1 MKFNFAHLGGIDK
14 GTVELGDLT
23 VICGPNNMGK
33 TYISYAIYG
42 LLRHF
47 KQWIDLSV
55 SRERLA
61 QLRDEGTLL
70 IELTDYQA
78 KLADYLKNASSD
90 FSENLPRYFNV
101 PEDFFN
107 GAKAEFSHDQ
117 LVFDFT
123 NEFKQAVSF
132 GQSEQLSFYKAEN
145 ETVLSVTF
153 QTKSGGR
160 VPNQI
165 LDDVISDHI
174 ADCLFADLLPRPFVV
189 TSERTGIALFYKELD
204 ISKNAIIEHITSGDK
219 VNPIDLLNSMRSRY
233 AQPIHDNI
241 NVVREY
247 ENLCKRKSFIREESD
262 CKPIKDA
269 LQDLMGGSYKA
280 VDKQVMYMPK
290 KERGRDKVAVPVYVA
305 SSSIKSLFLID
316 LYINSLAEKNGMLII
331 DEPELNLHPD
341 NQRKMAGLLA
351 RLVNSGVKVLVTTHS
366 DYLIRE
372 LNNRVMLNLD
382 VENKEQIMKSAK
394 MTDLDLLKPEQI
406 KAYSLKDDHLIHTVE
421 VDKYGINMEVFDN
434 LIADANELADKI
446 YYGIKE
452 WCMLEAMKKIINP
465 DVVINYDSAKKQLK
479 LKEDGAD
486 SKVAELYIEHI
497 PGNALAFT
505 LDYQPQKDKQ
515 KFKQLSL
522 YVNSTNDVGV
532 NKGCDL
538 IILWQDTKHKRA
550 LVFDLKSD
558 KPKAQMTQKQLDNSE
573 LFLKYLLSMAAV
585 HYRIDTDG
593 IKIDKAI
600 VTTNARNMRKRTT
613 YQPNAETAQVGNYKI
628 ESVVANSSRTACVS
642 LRKLISA

>member
-1 MKFNFAHLGGIDK
+1 MKFNFAHLGGIDN

-78 KLADYLKNASSD
+78 KLADYLKNASSE

-101 PEDFFN
+101 LEDFFN

-123 NEFKQAVSF
+123 NEFKQTVSF

-153 QTKSGGR
+153 QTKSGSR
-160 VPNQI
+160 VPDRI
-165 LDDVISDHI
+165 LDEVISDHI
-174 ADCLFADLLPRPFVV
+174 TDCLFADLLPRPFVV

-262 CKPIKDA
+262 CKPIRDA

-394 MTDLDLLKPEQI
+394 MTGLDLLKPAQI
-406 KAYSLKDDHLIHTVE
+406 KAYSLKDDHQIHAVE

-452 WCMLEAMKKIINP
+452 
-465 DVVINYDSAKKQLK
+465 
-479 LKEDGAD
+479 
-486 SKVAELYIEHI
+486 
-497 PGNALAFT
+497 
-505 LDYQPQKDKQ
+505 
-515 KFKQLSL
+515 
-522 YVNSTNDVGV
+522 
-532 NKGCDL
+532 
-538 IILWQDTKHKRA
+538 
-550 LVFDLKSD
+550 
-558 KPKAQMTQKQLDNSE
+558 
-573 LFLKYLLSMAAV
+573 
-585 HYRIDTDG
+585 
-593 IKIDKAI
+593 
-600 VTTNARNMRKRTT
+600 
-613 YQPNAETAQVGNYKI
+613 
-628 ESVVANSSRTACVS
+628 
-642 LRKLISA
+642 

>member
-1 MKFNFAHLGGIDK
+1 MKFNFTHLGGIDK

-70 IELTDYQA
+70 IELQDYQK
-78 KLADYLKNASSD
+78 KLSDYLKKASSE
-90 FSENLPRYFNV
+90 FSESLPGYFNV
-101 PEDFFN
+101 PEDYFRN
-107 GAKAEFSHDQ
+107 AKAEFSHDQ
-117 LVFDFT
+117 LKFDFT
-123 NEFKQAVSF
+123 NEFKQSISF
-132 GQSEQLSFYKAEN
+132 GLSEQLSFLKANN
-145 ETVLSVTF
+145 ESVLSVTF
-153 QTKSGGR
+153 QTKSGSR
-160 VPNQI
+160 VPNRI

-174 ADCLFADLLPRPFVV
+174 ADCLFADLLPHPFAV

-204 ISKNAIIEHITSGDK
+204 ISKNAIIEHITSADK
-219 VNPIDLLNSMRSRY
+219 VNPFELLNSIRSRY
-233 AQPIHDNI
+233 AQPIQDNI
-241 NVVREY
+241 NVVRDY

-262 CKPIKDA
+262 CKPIRDA

-394 MTDLDLLKPEQI
+394 MTDLDLLRPSQI
-406 KAYSLKDDHLIHTVE
+406 KAYSLKDDHQIHIVE

-452 WCMLEAMKKIINP
+452 
-465 DVVINYDSAKKQLK
+465 
-479 LKEDGAD
+479 
-486 SKVAELYIEHI
+486 
-497 PGNALAFT
+497 
-505 LDYQPQKDKQ
+505 
-515 KFKQLSL
+515 
-522 YVNSTNDVGV
+522 
-532 NKGCDL
+532 
-538 IILWQDTKHKRA
+538 
-550 LVFDLKSD
+550 
-558 KPKAQMTQKQLDNSE
+558 
-573 LFLKYLLSMAAV
+573 
-585 HYRIDTDG
+585 
-593 IKIDKAI
+593 
-600 VTTNARNMRKRTT
+600 
-613 YQPNAETAQVGNYKI
+613 
-628 ESVVANSSRTACVS
+628 
-642 LRKLISA
+642 

>member
-78 KLADYLKNASSD
+78 KLADYLKNASSE

-123 NEFKQAVSF
+123 NEFKQSVSF
-132 GQSEQLSFYKAEN
+132 GQSEQLSFFKAEN
-145 ETVLSVTF
+145 ETVLSVTFQTF

-165 LDDVISDHI
+165 LDSVISDCI
-174 ADCLFADLLPRPFVV
+174 TDCLFKDLLPEPFVV

-233 AQPIHDNI
+233 AQPIQDNI
-241 NVVREY
+241 NVVRDY

-262 CKPIKDA
+262 CKPIRDA
-269 LQDLMGGSYKA
+269 LQELMGGSYKS
-280 VDKQVMYMPK
+280 VDKQVMYIPK

-382 VENKEQIMKSAK
+382 VESKEQIMKSAK
-394 MTDLDLLKPEQI
+394 MTDSDLLKPTQI
-406 KAYSLKDDHLIHTVE
+406 KAYSLKDDHQIHAVE

-452 WCMLEAMKKIINP
+452 
-465 DVVINYDSAKKQLK
+465 
-479 LKEDGAD
+479 
-486 SKVAELYIEHI
+486 
-497 PGNALAFT
+497 
-505 LDYQPQKDKQ
+505 
-515 KFKQLSL
+515 
-522 YVNSTNDVGV
+522 
-532 NKGCDL
+532 
-538 IILWQDTKHKRA
+538 
-550 LVFDLKSD
+550 
-558 KPKAQMTQKQLDNSE
+558 
-573 LFLKYLLSMAAV
+573 
-585 HYRIDTDG
+585 
-593 IKIDKAI
+593 
-600 VTTNARNMRKRTT
+600 
-613 YQPNAETAQVGNYKI
+613 
-628 ESVVANSSRTACVS
+628 
-642 LRKLISA
+642 

>member
-1 MKFNFAHLGGIDK
+1 MKFNFEQLGGIDK
-14 GTVELGDLT
+14 GLVELGDLT

-47 KQWIDLSV
+47 KRWIDLSL
-55 SRERLA
+55 SRELLA
-61 QLRDEGTLL
+61 QLREEGTLH
-70 IELTDYQA
+70 IELNDYQK
-78 KLADYLKNASSD
+78 KLVDYLKKASSE
-90 FSENLPRYFNV
+90 FSENLPSYFNV
-101 PEDFFN
+101 PEDYFS

-117 LVFDFT
+117 LVFDFI
-123 NEFKQAVSF
+123 NEFKEAVSF
-132 GQSEQLSFYKAEN
+132 GQSEQLSFYKAAK
-145 ETVLSVTF
+145 ETTLSITF

-160 VPNQI
+160 VPNRI
-165 LDDVISDHI
+165 LDDVISDRI
-174 ADCLFADLLPRPFVV
+174 TDCLFADLLPLPFVV

-247 ENLCKRKSFIREESD
+247 ENICKRKSFIREDAEQY
-262 CKPIKDA
+262 KPIRDA
-269 LQDLMGGSYKA
+269 LQDLMGGSYKS
-280 VDKQVMYMPK
+280 VNKQVMYMPK

-394 MTDLDLLKPEQI
+394 MTDLDLLKPKQI
-406 KAYSLKDDHLIHTVE
+406 KAYSLKDDHKIHAVA

-452 WCMLEAMKKIINP
+452 
-465 DVVINYDSAKKQLK
+465 
-479 LKEDGAD
+479 
-486 SKVAELYIEHI
+486 
-497 PGNALAFT
+497 
-505 LDYQPQKDKQ
+505 
-515 KFKQLSL
+515 
-522 YVNSTNDVGV
+522 
-532 NKGCDL
+532 
-538 IILWQDTKHKRA
+538 
-550 LVFDLKSD
+550 
-558 KPKAQMTQKQLDNSE
+558 
-573 LFLKYLLSMAAV
+573 
-585 HYRIDTDG
+585 
-593 IKIDKAI
+593 
-600 VTTNARNMRKRTT
+600 
-613 YQPNAETAQVGNYKI
+613 
-628 ESVVANSSRTACVS
+628 
-642 LRKLISA
+642 

>member
-1 MKFNFAHLGGIDK
+1 MKFNFAHLGGIDN

-47 KQWIDLSV
+47 KRWIDLSV

-78 KLADYLKNASSD
+78 KLADYLKNASSE

-123 NEFKQAVSF
+123 NEFKEAVSF

-204 ISKNAIIEHITSGDK
+204 ISKNAIIEHITSTDK
-219 VNPIDLLNSMRSRY
+219 VTPLELLNSMRSRY
-233 AQPIHDNI
+233 AQPIQDNI
-241 NVVREY
+241 NVVRDY
-247 ENLCKRKSFIREESD
+247 ENLCKRKSFIKEESD
-262 CKPIKDA
+262 CKPIRDA
-269 LQDLMGGSYKA
+269 LQDLMGGSYKS

-290 KERGRDKVAVPVYVA
+290 KERGRDKVAIPVYVA

-372 LNNRVMLNLD
+372 LNNRVMLNLE
-382 VENKEQIMKSAK
+382 VENKEQIMNSEK
-394 MTDLDLLKPEQI
+394 MTDLDLLQPAQI
-406 KAYSLKDDHLIHTVE
+406 KAYGLKGDHQIHAVE

-434 LIADANELADKI
+434 LIAKANELADKI

-452 WCMLEAMKKIINP
+452 
-465 DVVINYDSAKKQLK
+465 
-479 LKEDGAD
+479 
-486 SKVAELYIEHI
+486 
-497 PGNALAFT
+497 
-505 LDYQPQKDKQ
+505 
-515 KFKQLSL
+515 
-522 YVNSTNDVGV
+522 
-532 NKGCDL
+532 
-538 IILWQDTKHKRA
+538 
-550 LVFDLKSD
+550 
-558 KPKAQMTQKQLDNSE
+558 
-573 LFLKYLLSMAAV
+573 
-585 HYRIDTDG
+585 
-593 IKIDKAI
+593 
-600 VTTNARNMRKRTT
+600 
-613 YQPNAETAQVGNYKI
+613 
-628 ESVVANSSRTACVS
+628 
-642 LRKLISA
+642 

>member
-1 MKFNFAHLGGIDK
+1 MKFNFAHLGGIDN

-47 KQWIDLSV
+47 KDWIDLSV
-55 SRERLA
+55 SRERLV

-70 IELTDYQA
+70 IELTDYQ
-78 KLADYLKNASSD
+78 KRLANYLEKASSE
-90 FSENLPRYFNV
+90 FSENLPHYFNV

-117 LVFDFT
+117 LKFDFT
-123 NEFKQAVSF
+123 NEFKQAVNF
-132 GQSEQLSFYKAEN
+132 GQSEQLSFYKAAH
-145 ETVLSVTF
+145 ETVLSVTFQTF

-165 LDDVISDHI
+165 LDSVISDCI
-174 ADCLFADLLPRPFVV
+174 TDCLFKNLLPKPFVV

-233 AQPIHDNI
+233 AQPIQDNI
-241 NVVREY
+241 NVVRDY
-247 ENLCKRKSFIREESD
+247 ENLCKRKSFIREEGD
-262 CKPIKDA
+262 CKPIRDA
-269 LQDLMGGSYKA
+269 LQELMGGSYKA
-280 VDKQVMYMPK
+280 VDKQVMYIPK

-382 VENKEQIMKSAK
+382 VENKEQIMRSAK
-394 MTDLDLLKPEQI
+394 MTDLDLLQPAQI
-406 KAYSLKDDHLIHTVE
+406 KAYSLKDDHQIHAVE

-452 WCMLEAMKKIINP
+452 
-465 DVVINYDSAKKQLK
+465 
-479 LKEDGAD
+479 
-486 SKVAELYIEHI
+486 
-497 PGNALAFT
+497 
-505 LDYQPQKDKQ
+505 
-515 KFKQLSL
+515 
-522 YVNSTNDVGV
+522 
-532 NKGCDL
+532 
-538 IILWQDTKHKRA
+538 
-550 LVFDLKSD
+550 
-558 KPKAQMTQKQLDNSE
+558 
-573 LFLKYLLSMAAV
+573 
-585 HYRIDTDG
+585 
-593 IKIDKAI
+593 
-600 VTTNARNMRKRTT
+600 
-613 YQPNAETAQVGNYKI
+613 
-628 ESVVANSSRTACVS
+628 
-642 LRKLISA
+642 

>member
-14 GTVELGDLT
+14 GAVELGDLT

-61 QLRDEGTLL
+61 QLRNEGTLL

-78 KLADYLKNASSD
+78 KLADYLKNASSE

-107 GAKAEFSHDQ
+107 GAKAEFTHDQ
-117 LVFDFT
+117 LVFDFA
-123 NEFKQAVSF
+123 NEFKESISF
-132 GQSEQLSFYKAEN
+132 GQSEQLNFYKVAN

-153 QTKSGGR
+153 LTKSGGR
-160 VPNQI
+160 VPDRI
-165 LDDVISDHI
+165 LNDVISDHI
-174 ADCLFADLLPRPFVV
+174 TDCLFADLLPRPFVV

-204 ISKNAIIEHITSGDK
+204 ISKNAIIEHITNSDK
-219 VNPIDLLNSMRSRY
+219 VNPFELLNSMRSRY
-233 AQPIHDNI
+233 AQPIQDNI
-241 NVVREY
+241 STIRDY
-247 ENLCKRKSFIREESD
+247 ENLSKRKSFIREEGEQ
-262 CKPIKDA
+262 CKPIRDA
-269 LQDLMGGSYKA
+269 LQDLMGGTYKA

-290 KERGRDKVAVPVYVA
+290 KERGREKVAVPVYVA

-316 LYINSLAEKNGMLII
+316 LYINFLAEKNGMLII

-394 MTDLDLLKPEQI
+394 MIDLDLLKPAQI
-406 KAYSLKDDHLIHTVE
+406 KAYSLKDDHQIHAVD

-434 LIADANELADKI
+434 LIAEANELADKI

-452 WCMLEAMKKIINP
+452 
-465 DVVINYDSAKKQLK
+465 
-479 LKEDGAD
+479 
-486 SKVAELYIEHI
+486 
-497 PGNALAFT
+497 
-505 LDYQPQKDKQ
+505 
-515 KFKQLSL
+515 
-522 YVNSTNDVGV
+522 
-532 NKGCDL
+532 
-538 IILWQDTKHKRA
+538 
-550 LVFDLKSD
+550 
-558 KPKAQMTQKQLDNSE
+558 
-573 LFLKYLLSMAAV
+573 
-585 HYRIDTDG
+585 
-593 IKIDKAI
+593 
-600 VTTNARNMRKRTT
+600 
-613 YQPNAETAQVGNYKI
+613 
-628 ESVVANSSRTACVS
+628 
-642 LRKLISA
+642 

>member
-1 MKFNFAHLGGIDK
+1 MKFNFSQLGGIDQ

-33 TYISYAIYG
+33 TYVSYTIYG
-42 LLRHF
+42 LLCHF

-61 QLRDEGTLL
+61 QLRDEGTLR
-70 IELTDYQA
+70 IELTDYQK
-78 KLADYLKNASSD
+78 KLADYLKKASSQ
-90 FSENLPRYFNV
+90 FSESLPSYFNV
-101 PEDFFN
+101 PEDFFK

-117 LVFDFT
+117 LKFDFT
-123 NEFKQAVSF
+123 HAFKQGVNF
-132 GQSEQLSFYKAEN
+132 GQSEQLSFYKAEK

-160 VPNQI
+160 VPDRVPDRI
-165 LDDVISDHI
+165 LDDVISDHLT
-174 ADCLFADLLPRPFVV
+174 DCLFANLLPRPFVV

-204 ISKNAIIEHITSGDK
+204 ISKNAIIEHITNADK
-219 VNPIDLLNSMRSRY
+219 VNPFELINSMRSRY

-241 NVVREY
+241 NVVRDY
-247 ENLCKRKSFIREESD
+247 ENLCKQKSFIRQETEQ
-262 CKPIKDA
+262 CKPIRDA
-269 LQDLMGGSYKA
+269 LQDVMGGSYKI

-290 KERGRDKVAVPVYVA
+290 KEKGRAKVAVPVYVA

-372 LNNRVMLNLD
+372 LNNRVMLNLE

-394 MTDLDLLKPEQI
+394 MTDLDLLKPTQI
-406 KAYSLKDDHLIHTVE
+406 KAYSLKDDHQIHAVE
-421 VDKYGINMEVFDN
+421 VDQYGINMEVFDN

-452 WCMLEAMKKIINP
+452 
-465 DVVINYDSAKKQLK
+465 
-479 LKEDGAD
+479 
-486 SKVAELYIEHI
+486 
-497 PGNALAFT
+497 
-505 LDYQPQKDKQ
+505 
-515 KFKQLSL
+515 
-522 YVNSTNDVGV
+522 
-532 NKGCDL
+532 
-538 IILWQDTKHKRA
+538 
-550 LVFDLKSD
+550 
-558 KPKAQMTQKQLDNSE
+558 
-573 LFLKYLLSMAAV
+573 
-585 HYRIDTDG
+585 
-593 IKIDKAI
+593 
-600 VTTNARNMRKRTT
+600 
-613 YQPNAETAQVGNYKI
+613 
-628 ESVVANSSRTACVS
+628 
-642 LRKLISA
+642 

>member
-78 KLADYLKNASSD
+78 KLADYLKNASSE

-165 LDDVISDHI
+165 LDDVISNHI

-247 ENLCKRKSFIREESD
+247 ENLCKRKSFIREESE
-262 CKPIKDA
+262 CKPIRDA

-316 LYINSLAEKNGMLII
+316 LYINSLAEKNGMLLI

-382 VENKEQIMKSAK
+382 IENKEQIMKSAK
-394 MTDLDLLKPEQI
+394 MTGLDLLKPAQI
-406 KAYSLKDDHLIHTVE
+406 KAYSLKDDHQIHAVE

-452 WCMLEAMKKIINP
+452 
-465 DVVINYDSAKKQLK
+465 
-479 LKEDGAD
+479 
-486 SKVAELYIEHI
+486 
-497 PGNALAFT
+497 
-505 LDYQPQKDKQ
+505 
-515 KFKQLSL
+515 
-522 YVNSTNDVGV
+522 
-532 NKGCDL
+532 
-538 IILWQDTKHKRA
+538 
-550 LVFDLKSD
+550 
-558 KPKAQMTQKQLDNSE
+558 
-573 LFLKYLLSMAAV
+573 
-585 HYRIDTDG
+585 
-593 IKIDKAI
+593 
-600 VTTNARNMRKRTT
+600 
-613 YQPNAETAQVGNYKI
+613 
-628 ESVVANSSRTACVS
+628 
-642 LRKLISA
+642 

>member
-1 MKFNFAHLGGIDK
+1 MKFNFTHLGGIDK

-42 LLRHF
+42 LLKRF
-47 KQWIDLSV
+47 KDWIDLSV

-61 QLRDEGTLL
+61 QLHDEGTLQIGL
-70 IELTDYQA
+70 EDYQK
-78 KLADYLKNASSD
+78 KLVDYLKKASSE
-90 FSENLPRYFNV
+90 FSESLPRYFNV
-101 PEDFFN
+101 PEDYFRN
-107 GAKAEFSHDQ
+107 AKAEFSHDQ
-117 LVFDFT
+117 LQFDFT
-123 NEFKQAVSF
+123 KEFKQSINF
-132 GQSEQLSFYKAEN
+132 GQSVQLTFYKAEN
-145 ETVLSVTF
+145 EAVLSVTF
-153 QTKSGGR
+153 QTKSGSRR
-160 VPNQI
+160 VPNRI

-174 ADCLFADLLPRPFVV
+174 TDCLFADLLPHPFVV

-204 ISKNAIIEHITSGDK
+204 ISKNAIIEQLTSGDK
-219 VNPIDLLNSMRSRY
+219 LNPLELLSSMRSRY

-241 NVVREY
+241 NVARDY
-247 ENLCKRKSFIREESD
+247 ENLCKRKSFIREEGEQ
-262 CKPIKDA
+262 CKPIRDA

-280 VDKQVMYMPK
+280 VDKQVVYMPK

-382 VENKEQIMKSAK
+382 VENKDQIMKSAK
-394 MTDLDLLKPEQI
+394 MTDLDLLQPEQI
-406 KAYSLKDDHLIHTVE
+406 KAYSLKDDHQIHAVE

-452 WCMLEAMKKIINP
+452 
-465 DVVINYDSAKKQLK
+465 
-479 LKEDGAD
+479 
-486 SKVAELYIEHI
+486 
-497 PGNALAFT
+497 
-505 LDYQPQKDKQ
+505 
-515 KFKQLSL
+515 
-522 YVNSTNDVGV
+522 
-532 NKGCDL
+532 
-538 IILWQDTKHKRA
+538 
-550 LVFDLKSD
+550 
-558 KPKAQMTQKQLDNSE
+558 
-573 LFLKYLLSMAAV
+573 
-585 HYRIDTDG
+585 
-593 IKIDKAI
+593 
-600 VTTNARNMRKRTT
+600 
-613 YQPNAETAQVGNYKI
+613 
-628 ESVVANSSRTACVS
+628 
-642 LRKLISA
+642 